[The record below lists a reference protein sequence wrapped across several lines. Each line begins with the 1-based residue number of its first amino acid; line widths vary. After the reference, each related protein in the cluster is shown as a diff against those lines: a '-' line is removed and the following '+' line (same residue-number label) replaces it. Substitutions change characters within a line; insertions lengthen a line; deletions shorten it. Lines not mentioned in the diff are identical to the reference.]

1 MLTATPISTE
11 PPVIESTAPYSS
23 PAGSGLWL
31 TVAGRNL
38 NAVSYGRLLPSLATE
53 RSYDVMVAASTSDS
67 LWLWI
72 SDGLPVGLYTL
83 ELCTTNGQCM
93 RQTDALEMY
102 FDGVAISYLWPNSVT
117 EGAAADAYIYGRGL
131 LPGVTVT
138 VGGLPATNVQASGT
152 WMVFSTPVGLPVG
165 QHDVTVMLSDTSST
179 LVGGFWV
186 VSADAGTPTA
196 TPEVGI
202 PPMPTPMSTPAPT
215 ATPNST
221 EPPVIASTTP
231 YSAVARSGPWLQV
244 TGRNLLQVSRVRL
257 LPSEA
262 GAEGYEVYFTASSA
276 TEMSVFV
283 YNGVPAGRYAL
294 ELCTAAGSCATQQ
307 DALLLYDGGVSI
319 GYVWP
324 GAVSA
329 GSSADVYIYGRDLTP
344 EVTVTI
350 GGRPVT
356 VVQVY
361 NSSIMHVRTP
371 ADLPI
376 GQHDVTAILSGT
388 SSTMTGAFSVMGDA
402 VDSIWPN
409 RQIAG
414 TSAETYLYGYGFAEG
429 MSVTIGGLPV
439 PYLSVNGASIMQI
452 RTPAE
457 LPLGTHDVV
466 VRYPDATIT
475 LPAAYEV
482 IEERRSDWFALPEG
496 LWTLPADARQGEPAM
511 LALTVYRQGGTATR
525 DARVSFYVLNDAGVP
540 QLIDVV
546 STTLLEPGTLWH
558 SAGQAS
564 TTWVPNAADSVVT
577 LMAVIDAEGQ
587 TDDLD
592 LTNNVVTRTITV
604 QPSMADGAA
613 PALQSLTVNGGAQAT
628 AERAV
633 TVTIDVSGTASM
645 MYLIEREFNAA
656 AGVWI
661 PVHNTGWIRYE
672 RNYPL
677 TLMGASGLHY
687 VQAWVSDEM
696 GRISSN
702 SGLARINY
710 NAAPE
715 GIARGQVRMFRYPLA
730 AGQTATITLETLR
743 GDADLYVWNADGS
756 MADRSTVDSVGV
768 DQVVVAANA
777 SGDYQIEVYGYEDS
791 EYRLTVEYG
800 AGAQRPGAMRA
811 AAATSKALRSAPV
824 VQPASQ
830 PAAVVALPGVP
841 MDAETS
847 PPVTPPLPGTPGSTQ
862 NIYLPMVVLP

>member
-1 MLTATPISTE
+1 
-11 PPVIESTAPYSS
+11 
-23 PAGSGLWL
+23 
-31 TVAGRNL
+31 
-38 NAVSYGRLLPSLATE
+38 
-53 RSYDVMVAASTSDS
+53 
-67 LWLWI
+67 
-72 SDGLPVGLYTL
+72 
-83 ELCTTNGQCM
+83 
-93 RQTDALEMY
+93 
-102 FDGVAISYLWPNSVT
+102 
-117 EGAAADAYIYGRGL
+117 
-131 LPGVTVT
+131 
-138 VGGLPATNVQASGT
+138 
-152 WMVFSTPVGLPVG
+152 
-165 QHDVTVMLSDTSST
+165 
-179 LVGGFWV
+179 
-186 VSADAGTPTA
+186 
-196 TPEVGI
+196 
-202 PPMPTPMSTPAPT
+202 
-215 ATPNST
+215 
-221 EPPVIASTTP
+221 
-231 YSAVARSGPWLQV
+231 
-244 TGRNLLQVSRVRL
+244 
-257 LPSEA
+257 
-262 GAEGYEVYFTASSA
+262 
-276 TEMSVFV
+276 
-283 YNGVPAGRYAL
+283 
-294 ELCTAAGSCATQQ
+294 
-307 DALLLYDGGVSI
+307 
-319 GYVWP
+319 
-324 GAVSA
+324 
-329 GSSADVYIYGRDLTP
+329 
-344 EVTVTI
+344 
-350 GGRPVT
+350 
-356 VVQVY
+356 
-361 NSSIMHVRTP
+361 
-371 ADLPI
+371 
-376 GQHDVTAILSGT
+376 
-388 SSTMTGAFSVMGDA
+388 
-402 VDSIWPN
+402 
-409 RQIAG
+409 
-414 TSAETYLYGYGFAEG
+414 
-429 MSVTIGGLPV
+429 
-439 PYLSVNGASIMQI
+439 
-452 RTPAE
+452 
-457 LPLGTHDVV
+457 
-466 VRYPDATIT
+466 
-475 LPAAYEV
+475 
-482 IEERRSDWFALPEG
+482 
-496 LWTLPADARQGEPAM
+496 M

-525 DARVSFYVLNDAGVP
+525 DARVSFYVLDDAGVP
-540 QLIDVV
+540 QLTDVV
-546 STTLLEPGTLWH
+546 STTLLEPGMLWH
-558 SAGQAS
+558 SVGQAS

-577 LMAVIDAEGQ
+577 LMAVVDAEGQ